1 MVLQLNKSEDGGVDV
16 RGQMLTNEKGIYAA
30 RIAAVKN
37 MKKDVKLVGPSNIQF
52 DRNAMMYI
60 VTMEGPVEDVFNSQE
75 PKLLELYVR
84 KKPETI
90 PYG

>member
-37 MKKDVKLVGPSNIQF
+37 MKKDVKLVGPSNI
-52 DRNAMMYI
+52 
-60 VTMEGPVEDVFNSQE
+60 
-75 PKLLELYVR
+75 
-84 KKPETI
+84 
-90 PYG
+90 